1 METPSEPILHVDMDA
16 FYASVEQREDPT
28 LAGKPLAVGG
38 TGPRSV
44 VASCSYEA
52 REYGVRSAMP
62 MMRAR
67 RMCPELVIVSPDFG
81 KYGPESAAIR
91 RIFESF
97 TPHVEMLSLDEA
109 FLDVSGAVRLFGDPV
124 QIGERIR
131 ERIRTERNLIASV
144 GVAANK
150 SIAKL
155 ASVAAKPDGLV
166 HVPAEQ
172 TQGFLDPL
180 PVSALWGV
188 GEQTAI
194 SLDRLGVRT
203 IEELRRLPDAV
214 LDRAFGPASAQHLWH
229 AARGIDERPVVV
241 HEAPKQVSA
250 EETFERDIDS
260 RQQVRKVLLALSDR
274 VASRMREQGAAAKT
288 VTLKVRF
295 NDFRTITRSKTI
307 ATHTDAAAKLY
318 GVAGDLYDALGLH
331 RPRIRLLGIS
341 ASGLSWEGVNEQLRL
356 DERPDPWRAAEAAVD
371 RVRGRYGRDAVDRA
385 AVAKPRPPARR
396 QPPPLPEPR
405 GPLRPGTVERL
416 KPKRE
421 EGT

>member
-1 METPSEPILHVDMDA
+1 MNAPSEPILHVDMDA

-28 LAGKPLAVGG
+28 LAGKPVAVGG

-52 REYGVRSAMP
+52 REYGIRSAMP

-67 RMCPELVIVSPDFG
+67 RMCPQLVIVSPDFG

-91 RIFESF
+91 KIFESF

-109 FLDVSGAVRLFGDPV
+109 FLDVSGAIRLFGDPV
-124 QIGERIR
+124 QIGEKIR
-131 ERIRTERNLIASV
+131 ERIRAERNLVASV

-150 SIAKL
+150 SVAKL

-166 HVPAEQ
+166 HVPADQ
-172 TQGFLDPL
+172 TQEFLDPL
-180 PVSALWGV
+180 SVTALWGV
-188 GEQTAI
+188 GEQTAN

-203 IEELRRLPDAV
+203 IKDLRELPDAV
-214 LDRAFGPASAQHLWH
+214 LERAFGPASAQHLWH
-229 AARGIDERPVVV
+229 ASRGIDERPVVV
-241 HEAPKQVSA
+241 HEPPKQVSA
-250 EETFERDIDS
+250 EETFDRDIDS

-274 VASRMREQGAAAKT
+274 VASRMRQQGAAAKT

-307 ATHTDAAAKLY
+307 STHTDASAKLY
-318 GVAGDLYDALGLH
+318 GVAGDLYDALNLH

-341 ASGLSWEGVNEQLRL
+341 ASGLSWEGVSEQLRL

-371 RVRGRYGRDAVDRA
+371 SVRGRYGRDSVDRA
-385 AVAKPRPPARR
+385 AVAKQKPPARKP
-396 QPPPLPEPR
+396 PPPLPEDR
-405 GPLRPGTVERL
+405 KQRRPGTVERL
-416 KPKRE
+416 KPYRK